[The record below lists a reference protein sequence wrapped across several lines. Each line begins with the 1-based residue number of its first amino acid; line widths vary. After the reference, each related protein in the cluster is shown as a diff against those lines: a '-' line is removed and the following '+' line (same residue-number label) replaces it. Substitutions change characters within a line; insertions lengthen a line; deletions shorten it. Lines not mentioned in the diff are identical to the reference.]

1 MSERIESFDLSSAL
15 WPGNIVA
22 RVLRVS
28 FPPLNWPC
36 IVLEMR
42 TSVVTALALSLF
54 GVALPVSA
62 HADVYCSAPCLVDS
76 DGTQGNLTGA
86 TTSSPTG
93 HQPISSA
100 CWQTGNGCEQNYD
113 DNISA
118 SSGEYSGTGS
128 AMDDDGMQADHVTS
142 GNKSSPQT
150 HVAGG
155 TPQATC
161 GGYNYPC

>member
-1 MSERIESFDLSSAL
+1 M
-15 WPGNIVA
+15 A

-28 FPPLNWPC
+28 FPPLTWPC
-36 IVLEMR
+36 IVLGMR
-42 TSVVTALALSLF
+42 TSVVTVLALGLF

-62 HADVYCSAPCLVDS
+62 HADVSCSALCLVDS
-76 DGTQGNLTGA
+76 DGTQGNMTGA
-86 TTSSPTG
+86 TSSSPTG
-93 HQPISSA
+93 HQPVGSS

-128 AMDDDGMQADHVTS
+128 AMDEDGMQADHVKS

>member
-1 MSERIESFDLSSAL
+1 
-15 WPGNIVA
+15 
-22 RVLRVS
+22 
-28 FPPLNWPC
+28 
-36 IVLEMR
+36 MR

-62 HADVYCSAPCLVDS
+62 HADVYCSAPCLVDSDGTQGNLDS

>member
-1 MSERIESFDLSSAL
+1 M
-15 WPGNIVA
+15 A